1 MKTYPLYDEE
11 GRLFAFEIGNT
22 IIGRRG
28 LCRVVEGIP
37 GATLLRK
44 PKFLSWFRE
53 AEFCEF
59 SLDGERFVAEEPYGD
74 NSRYWVGPVPP
85 RWLPQTEKVHEAFV
99 SR

>member
-11 GRLFAFEIGNT
+11 DRLFAFEIGNT

-28 LCRVVEGIP
+28 VCGIVQSIP
-37 GATLLRK
+37 GAKLLRT
-44 PKFLSWFRE
+44 PKFLSWWRE

-59 SLDGERFVAEEPYGD
+59 SLDGERFIAEEPFGD
-74 NSRYWVGPVPP
+74 NSRYWVGPKPP